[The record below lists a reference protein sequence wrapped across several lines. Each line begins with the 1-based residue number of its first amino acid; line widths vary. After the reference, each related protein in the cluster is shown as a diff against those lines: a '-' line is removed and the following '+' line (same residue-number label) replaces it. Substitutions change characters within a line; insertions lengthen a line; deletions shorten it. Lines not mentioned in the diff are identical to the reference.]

1 MTASTRARYT
11 TRQSSDKAEIAAFL
25 HRDRLY
31 AGYALCDL
39 EDEYFGSCQ
48 WFLVRDAAGDARGL
62 AMEFGRL
69 DPVVLFLM
77 GEPEAVRAPLEQQL
91 TPTFIQITA
100 QPEHLAAL
108 EPRYRLRH
116 IREMLR
122 MAVSKAGF
130 RPAREQERAEPLTI
144 NDLPEL
150 NRIYRMASGTAFAPY
165 QLESGIFYGIKVE
178 GRLVSTAGTHVIS
191 PAERIVA
198 VGNVFTHPHFRGRGY
213 AQAVTGAVTA
223 EALRRFGPDEPGAP
237 QAVAILNVLADN
249 APAVAAYTKLGYREA
264 CHFVEAHGSRRWL
277 SRLWV
282 RDKEDQR

>member
-1 MTASTRARYT
+1 MTTTTRAQYT
-11 TRQSSDKAEIAAFL
+11 VRQSSDRAEIAAFL
-25 HRDRLY
+25 NRDRLY

-39 EDEYFGSCQ
+39 EEEYADACQ
-48 WFLVRDAAGDARGL
+48 WFLVHDAGGDVRGL

-77 GEPEAVRAPLEQQL
+77 GAPEAVRAPLEHDL
-91 TPTFIQITA
+91 APAFIQVSA
-100 QPEHLAAL
+100 QPAHLPAL

-116 IREMLR
+116 VREMLR
-122 MAVSKAGF
+122 MAVSKADF
-130 RPAREQERAEPLTI
+130 CPAREQERAELLTTR
-144 NDLPEL
+144 DLAEL

-191 PAERIVA
+191 PTERIVA

-223 EALRRFGPDEPGAP
+223 EALRRFGPDQPGEPEAT
-237 QAVAILNVLADN
+237 AILNVRADN
-249 APAVAAYTKLGYREA
+249 APAVAAYTKLGYGEA
-264 CHFVEAHGSRRWL
+264 CRFVEAHGSRRWL

-282 RDKEDQR
+282 RE